1 MSALI
6 TVIGDVKKRIKALP
20 GMGEVDLYP
29 PEKIGQF
36 PFVVI
41 YPGAGSWEY
50 GPAGDRKALYSIVIE
65 LHVARKDLPK
75 DAEAAMKY
83 IESIP
88 NAVMSTDDGDTLATT
103 AFNGLEFSGLITLGY
118 ADQETLGY
126 RWTMREVKLQT
137 VIT

>member
-1 MSALI
+1 
-6 TVIGDVKKRIKALP
+6 
-20 GMGEVDLYP
+20 
-29 PEKIGQF
+29 
-36 PFVVI
+36 
-41 YPGAGSWEY
+41 
-50 GPAGDRKALYSIVIE
+50 
-65 LHVARKDLPK
+65 
-75 DAEAAMKY
+75 MKY

-103 AFNGLEFSGLITLGY
+103 AFNGLDFSGLITLGY